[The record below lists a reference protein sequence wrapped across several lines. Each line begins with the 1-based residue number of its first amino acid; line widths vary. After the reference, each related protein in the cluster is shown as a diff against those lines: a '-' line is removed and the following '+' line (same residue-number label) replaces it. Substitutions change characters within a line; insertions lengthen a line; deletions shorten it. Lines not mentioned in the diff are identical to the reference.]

1 MVVLT
6 SQGIFTLRRS
16 EVHKVG
22 FGQTCGMN
30 TWNDLLGEFCTE
42 WLLTAANY
50 RNFLQNKVP
59 LSLDNSF
66 LRQEDKC

>member
-1 MVVLT
+1 MLVVT

-22 FGQTCGMN
+22 FGQTCTVN
-30 TWNDLLGEFCTE
+30 TRNDLLGKFCIE
-42 WLLTAANY
+42 WLLIAANY
-50 RNFLQNKVP
+50 KNFLQNKVT

-66 LRQEDKC
+66 LQQEDKC